1 MRLSEKDSKEELK
14 RPFILKS
21 GIENSFTIS
30 YQPSLYF
37 NTLLMT
43 KFFIENVKI
52 SYVKEPPRLRTI
64 KLPRN
69 NEFTW
74 KVTDIPRVKVSG
86 KMRRYSVKLGAS
98 YANIHL

>member
-1 MRLSEKDSKEELK
+1 VRLSEKDSKEELK

-43 KFFIENVKI
+43 KFFI
-52 SYVKEPPRLRTI
+52 
-64 KLPRN
+64 
-69 NEFTW
+69 
-74 KVTDIPRVKVSG
+74 
-86 KMRRYSVKLGAS
+86 
-98 YANIHL
+98 